1 MLIRFIPKLY
11 CLYQVY
17 TCYDSFMLRQF
28 DVLTRNADFDQDCM
42 QCIHIHDMMHLYM
55 TMGRLTINTDYD
67 QDCIQCIHV
76 MMRLSSQETWVR
88 AGTGV
93 ITPLRR
99 LCLRLPINSMPTVPS

>member
-67 QDCIQCIHV
+67 QDCIQCIHAFV
-76 MMRLSSQETWVR
+76 LPGDLGASGYRGYNPSAASLSQ
-88 AGTGV
+88 
-93 ITPLRR
+93 TPNQLHAD
-99 LCLRLPINSMPTVPS
+99 SAFVG